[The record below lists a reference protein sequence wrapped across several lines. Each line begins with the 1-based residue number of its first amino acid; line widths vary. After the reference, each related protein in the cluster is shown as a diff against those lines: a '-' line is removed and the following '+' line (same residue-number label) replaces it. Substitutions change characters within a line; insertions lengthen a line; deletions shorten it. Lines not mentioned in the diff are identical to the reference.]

1 MYTGSKPFAMKKI
14 LSVFFVAILIEV
26 TATYAQKDTTL
37 YLAHQVT
44 LKPLRSESGYT
55 KVRIEETVS
64 TTAPNTFWMKTAEI
78 AALQHQIN
86 LRAMHVVI
94 RARKL
99 VQYYPAPPEK
109 NK

>member
-1 MYTGSKPFAMKKI
+1 MKKI
-14 LSVFFVAILIEV
+14 LSVLFLVVLIAT

-37 YLAHQVT
+37 YLAYRVT
-44 LKPLRSESGYT
+44 LKPLRSQSGYT

-64 TTAPNTFWMKTAEI
+64 TTAPNTFWMKTSDLPMLRAEI
-78 AALQHQIN
+78 KKHAV
-86 LRAMHVVI
+86 HVVI

-109 NK
+109 NN